1 MDRIKDRLAQF
12 RLQVEEADERAK
24 GLEVKVKQLE
34 QTLLEKEQE
43 NTSLNHRLQIAEG
56 ELDKREAQ
64 LKDAKNVGQ
73 EHETSKTTNEAL
85 SRKIQL
91 LEEELDNAEKNLK
104 ETVERLRQMDLK
116 AEHFERKVQSLEQ
129 ERDTWEN
136 KYEEAHQKYCDSKKE
151 LDDLVSSMEGM

>member
-1 MDRIKDRLAQF
+1 M
-12 RLQVEEADERAK
+12 
-24 GLEVKVKQLE
+24 
-34 QTLLEKEQE
+34 LEKEQE

-104 ETVERLRQMDLK
+104 ETVERWVDAGGHKRYRSLTGLHMTSIRLRQMDLK

-136 KYEEAHQKYCDSKKE
+136 KYEVQQNNQRIFTILTFRLSAGGTPEVLRFQ
-151 LDDLVSSMEGM
+151 EGAR